1 MWTQTDKNWRNIY
14 WGDVFLDGAK
24 RLPWTLLALV
34 AALLCF
40 SLFCVHSASYEAAT
54 GTYEAYGQKQ
64 MTWIMVG
71 IVAFFAVQV
80 IPYRRMLQGAPVYY
94 ILGLIALALVFV
106 IGTKI
111 NGSRRWFSFGS
122 IRVQPSEFMKLAL
135 VVMLAQIVGETEE
148 AVKSFKGWILP
159 AVLTLTPFLL
169 VLKQPDLGTA
179 LTFVPVFVVTIFIAG
194 AQIKHI
200 FMSAVVGLVS
210 LPLAWIY
217 VLQAYQK
224 KRVTSFLDPEA
235 SAAEGAYQQLQSMI
249 GIGSG
254 GFWGKGYEQGTQGRL
269 GFCPE
274 RHTDFI
280 FSVVGEEFGFIG
292 SALLLIGYGVL
303 LTILI
308 RLAIKVQ
315 DRQGRLIIAG
325 VATVFA
331 MQVVVNVAM
340 NTGCGPITGLTLP
353 MMSYGGSSMLS
364 SALALGLVASVAR
377 QRPHVF
383 KVC

>member
-1 MWTQTDKNWRNIY
+1 MFLKTEKKWQDIY
-14 WGDVFLDGAK
+14 WGDVFIDGFK
-24 RLPWTLLALV
+24 NLPWTLLGVV
-34 AALLCF
+34 AVILMF
-40 SLFCVHSASYEAAT
+40 SLMCVHSASYEASTAT
-54 GTYEAYGQKQ
+54 YLGYGDKQ
-64 MTWIMVG
+64 YTWIMIG
-71 IVAFFAVQV
+71 LMAFLVVQF
-80 IPYRRMLQGAPVYY
+80 IPYKLLLRGAPLYY
-94 ILGLIALALVFV
+94 LLGLGALCLVFI
-106 IGTKI
+106 IGTKV

-148 AVKSFKGWILP
+148 AVKTMKGWILP
-159 AVLTLTPFLL
+159 GVFTLIPFLL

-179 LTFVPVFVVTIFIAG
+179 LTFVPVFVVAIFVAG
-194 AQIKHI
+194 AQIKHL
-200 FMSAVVGLVS
+200 FFTAVMGVLS
-210 LPLAWIY
+210 LPLAWNF
-217 VLQAYQK
+217 VLQDYQK
-224 KRVTSFLDPEA
+224 ARVTSFLDPESQA
-235 SAAEGAYQQLQSMI
+235 KAGAYQQLMSII

-254 GFWGKGYEQGTQGRL
+254 GIWGKGYEQGTQGRL

-280 FSVVGEEFGFIG
+280 FSVVGEEFGLMG
-292 SALLLIGYGVL
+292 GLGLLFVYGVL
-303 LTILI
+303 LSLLI

-315 DRQGRLIIAG
+315 DRQGRLIVAG

-364 SALALGLVASVAR
+364 SAFALGLVASVAR
-377 QRPHVF
+377 QRPSVF
-383 KVC
+383 KL